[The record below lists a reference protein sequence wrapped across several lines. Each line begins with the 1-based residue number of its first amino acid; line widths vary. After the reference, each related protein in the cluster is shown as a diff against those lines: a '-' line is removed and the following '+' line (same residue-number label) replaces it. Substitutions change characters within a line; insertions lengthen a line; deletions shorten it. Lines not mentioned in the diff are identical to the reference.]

1 MGFERGDHVKIKEW
15 NRRGSSTIEMTIVF
29 CLTFW
34 ILIIMTMLMA
44 DAFHRHGLHVIGVG
58 ALMGLEIVEP
68 EQEKAVGTETKTETE
83 TVRRLQPAS
92 GKVDMKAVEFLPRS
106 ESHKGPGEITV
117 KLDQYGTRSVLN
129 RLRLEYDLIRRV
141 LSDE

>member
-1 MGFERGDHVKIKEW
+1 MKIIEW

-58 ALMGLEIVEP
+58 ALMGLETVEP
-68 EQEKAVGTETKTETE
+68 EKGKAVGAETE
-83 TVRRLQPAS
+83 RETATVRRLQPAS
-92 GKVDMKAVEFLPRS
+92 GQVDLKAVEFLPSS
-106 ESHKGPGEITV
+106 ESHKGSGDITV

-129 RLRLEYDLIRRV
+129 RLRLEYDLIRRI